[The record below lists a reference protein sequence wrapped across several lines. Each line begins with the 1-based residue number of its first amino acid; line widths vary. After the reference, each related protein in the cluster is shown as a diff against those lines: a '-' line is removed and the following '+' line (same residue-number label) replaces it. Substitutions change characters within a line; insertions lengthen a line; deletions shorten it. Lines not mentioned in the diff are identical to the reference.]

1 MGGGDNRDDDDD
13 AVGGTWQSVQIDSR
27 PVDITALP
35 EKSVLDE
42 EPVLNHGLAGAL
54 QLATKKGYLDQE
66 KLRKAA
72 IVNSTVSQLQAQN
85 YSIEDKKLES
95 VSVFR

>member
-1 MGGGDNRDDDDD
+1 MAAGG
-13 AVGGTWQSVQIDSR
+13 AWQSVQIDSR

-54 QLATKKGYLDQE
+54 QLATKKGALKVQGD
-66 KLRKAA
+66 A
-72 IVNSTVSQLQAQN
+72 
-85 YSIEDKKLES
+85 
-95 VSVFR
+95 

>member
-1 MGGGDNRDDDDD
+1 MLSLQEYDRDQLGGRDNADDDDELT
-13 AVGGTWQSVQIDSR
+13 AGGAWQSVQIDSR

-54 QLATKKGYLDQE
+54 QLATKKGFVTADVLTS
-66 KLRKAA
+66 L
-72 IVNSTVSQLQAQN
+72 LQGVISSLKN
-85 YSIEDKKLES
+85 D
-95 VSVFR
+95 

>member
-1 MGGGDNRDDDDD
+1 MYAVATVARGLLLSFQEYDRDQLGGADNRDDDDEMG
-13 AVGGTWQSVQIDSR
+13 AGGTWQSVQIDSR

-54 QLATKKGYLDQE
+54 ELATKKG
-66 KLRKAA
+66 
-72 IVNSTVSQLQAQN
+72 T
-85 YSIEDKKLES
+85 
-95 VSVFR
+95 

>member
-1 MGGGDNRDDDDD
+1 MDARDGRDDEDD
-13 AVGGTWQSVQIDSR
+13 VVTGGTWQSVQIDSR

-54 QLATKKGYLDQE
+54 QLATKKG
-66 KLRKAA
+66 
-72 IVNSTVSQLQAQN
+72 VWN
-85 YSIEDKKLES
+85 YST
-95 VSVFR
+95 

>member
-1 MGGGDNRDDDDD
+1 MLTLSLQEYDRDQLGGRDNHDEDDEM
-13 AVGGTWQSVQIDSR
+13 AAGGTWQSVQIDSR

-54 QLATKKGYLDQE
+54 ELATKKGTRGLFTY
-66 KLRKAA
+66 A
-72 IVNSTVSQLQAQN
+72 IT
-85 YSIEDKKLES
+85 E
-95 VSVFR
+95 

>member
-1 MGGGDNRDDDDD
+1 MMAGG
-13 AVGGTWQSVQIDSR
+13 AWQSVQIDSR

-54 QLATKKGYLDQE
+54 QLAGKKG
-66 KLRKAA
+66 
-72 IVNSTVSQLQAQN
+72 IW
-85 YSIEDKKLES
+85 KLEL
-95 VSVFR
+95 

>member
-1 MGGGDNRDDDDD
+1 M
-13 AVGGTWQSVQIDSR
+13 AAGGTWQSVQIDSR

-54 QLATKKGYLDQE
+54 ELATKKGISNLPYLTLPSGWAGCYTCPA
-66 KLRKAA
+66 LR
-72 IVNSTVSQLQAQN
+72 L
-85 YSIEDKKLES
+85 Y
-95 VSVFR
+95 